1 MKNEKF
7 FSQPD
12 PVSLLKV
19 TVLFY
24 WTLTILRLNKNSRN
38 HSTSSSEPNV
48 PRVKLRYRDVSSIN
62 YEREKKKFRKV
73 LSTKDRKKEKD
84 NLLNKMHSQ
93 ELCEIIKIW
102 EHHHLDVCSRDE
114 GKKSKSARKAKISR
128 LAAVEDYSVRA
139 VYPDFEA
146 SYRRE
151 PGEQNSNDNNFL
163 AWKHAVVFQP
173 LGRKSAFPVIVSERR
188 GRRPKCIR

>member
-84 NLLNKMHSQ
+84 NLLNKIRTNAFAGTLRDYKNMRTSS
-93 ELCEIIKIW
+93 
-102 EHHHLDVCSRDE
+102 SRC
-114 GKKSKSARKAKISR
+114 
-128 LAAVEDYSVRA
+128 L
-139 VYPDFEA
+139 F
-146 SYRRE
+146 
-151 PGEQNSNDNNFL
+151 
-163 AWKHAVVFQP
+163 
-173 LGRKSAFPVIVSERR
+173 ERR
-188 GRRPKCIR
+188 RKEIEIGSQSKNLAPRGGRRLFSSRCLSRFRGFLSPRARRAELEWQQLPGVKARRCFSATGPKICIPSDR